1 MYERE
6 AEEMLLKINDSF
18 KVLLVVGP
26 RQVGKST
33 LLKKI
38 MPENMNYVTL
48 DDVTLR
54 ELAINDPKLFL
65 ETYPAPLFIDEAQ
78 YAPELF
84 SYIKMIVDD
93 VWENKALYWLSGS
106 RQFELLKSASESLA
120 GRVGIIRMN
129 SFTYQETIGNINSKM
144 LFDPDNIVKSE
155 HIDVNTLFNAI
166 YKGGMPRLFN
176 EEVDRNIFFD
186 SYIETY
192 ISKDIMPIL
201 SIRDTISFKQFLT
214 SLASRVGSQLNMNA
228 LADDAGISFNTAK
241 SWLGIVEKS
250 GLIYLLPSYKNSAIK
265 RLTKMSKII
274 WMDTGLCAFL
284 CGFESMKALRDD
296 SMSGCFLE
304 SYIIS
309 DIIKSYNAKCIKP
322 DISYYR
328 DRNGKEIDL
337 ILKKNRI
344 LYPFEIKK
352 TANPNKEMLS
362 NFYKIEEL
370 KQKLGNGG
378 LICLYDK
385 IIPLDEKNK
394 VIPVSSV
401 ININK

>member
-1 MYERE
+1 MYDRE
-6 AEEMLLKINDSF
+6 AENMVMKINDTF
-18 KVLLVVGP
+18 KVLLLVGP

-38 MPENMNYVTL
+38 LPEGMNYVTL
-48 DDVTLR
+48 DDIALR
-54 ELAINDPKLFL
+54 DLAINDPKLFL

-84 SYIKMIVDD
+84 SYIKINVDE
-93 VWENKALYWLSGS
+93 VWEHKSMYWLSGS

-120 GRVGIIRMN
+120 GRVGLVKMN
-129 SFTYQETIGNINSKM
+129 SFTYSETIKNTGVKE
-144 LFDPDNIVKSE
+144 LFDPEDIISAE
-155 HIDVNTLFNAI
+155 HIDVNTLFEAI
-166 YKGGMPRLFN
+166 FKGGMPRLFN
-176 EEVDRNIFFD
+176 SEIDRNAFFE

-201 SIRDTISFKQFLT
+201 SVRDTLSFKQFLT
-214 SLASRVGSQLNMNA
+214 SLATRVGAQLNMNT

-250 GLIYLLPSYKNSAIK
+250 GLIYLLPPYKNSALK
-265 RLTKMSKII
+265 RITKMPKII
-274 WMDTGLCAFL
+274 WMDTGLCSYL
-284 CGFESMKALRDD
+284 CGFDSMEAIRDD
-296 SMSGCFLE
+296 DISGSFLE

-309 DIIKSYNAKCIKP
+309 DIIKSYNARCVKL

-328 DRNGKEIDL
+328 DKDGKEIDL
-337 ILKKNRI
+337 IFKKNGV

-352 TANPNKEMLS
+352 TASPNKEMLK
-362 NFYKIEEL
+362 NFNKVDKI
-370 KQKLGNGG
+370 KGKIGKGG

-385 IIPLDEKNK
+385 ILPLDENNK

-401 ININK
+401 INPHK